1 MIRFIRMIKVNIFL
15 ADIIARSIAPEA
27 DIPDLPDDLF
37 IQISGYD
44 KGDSGV
50 FMESSLAGLNIA
62 PLWDNDAKTILET
75 DFSGQTE
82 CWFSVELPRSA
93 GLKAIA

>member
-1 MIRFIRMIKVNIFL
+1 MTGDKIHPNDKGYIFL

-62 PLWDNDAKTILET
+62 PLWDNDAKRFWKQI
-75 DFSGQTE
+75 FPVKQ
-82 CWFSVELPRSA
+82 SVGSR
-93 GLKAIA
+93 